1 MHSAV
6 VAVIG
11 HAVDNWLDFDAFCL
25 CRGFDPLEIPTR
37 RLVAAAWA
45 WLTEGM
51 DEETKDNLAHQLSTE
66 DYDEPVKERLPG
78 GAVAL
83 SPKEKWRAPPGWK
96 PPGWSDEKGMRAA
109 KEFMGFQA
117 TVGGG

>member
-1 MHSAV
+1 MYSAV
-6 VAVIG
+6 VAVLG
-11 HAVDNWLDFDAFCL
+11 HAIDNWVSFDAYCL
-25 CRGFDPLEIPTR
+25 RWGFDPLDIPTR

-45 WLTEGM
+45 WLIEGM
-51 DEETKDNLAHQLSTE
+51 DEDTVDKLVYQLFAE
-66 DYDEPVKERLPG
+66 DYVEPVPERLPG

-83 SPKEKWRAPPGWK
+83 SPKEKWRAPAGWK